1 MIAIT
6 PWWPSVT
13 NRVFSYVLAALT
25 ENKTIYR
32 HGMSHK
38 EVIEHNLGTLLCSAV
53 RKPACQ
59 TARVTNIEQGVAF
72 LIPPTTPRSP
82 KNLNGLIAQDVL
94 LY

>member
-6 PWWPSVT
+6 LWWPSVK
-13 NRVFSYVLAALT
+13 NRIFSYVLAALT
-25 ENKTIYR
+25 ENKTINL

-38 EVIEHNLGTLLCSAV
+38 EVIEHGLGTLLCLAV
-53 RKPACQ
+53 RKPACP
-59 TARVTNIEQGVAF
+59 TARVTNVEQGVAF

-82 KNLNGLIAQDVL
+82 KNQNGMIAQDAL